1 MRSCFWTTA
10 KLITVREYVAAAH
23 PGVLP
28 MSDPGAVAV
37 HGRYAGLRLPDR
49 PQPHGQ
55 GLLVRCAAMVEAT
68 WLPDAR

>member
-1 MRSCFWTTA
+1 M
-10 KLITVREYVAAAH
+10 AAAH
-23 PGVLP
+23 PGVLAMP
-28 MSDPGAVAV
+28 DPGAVAP